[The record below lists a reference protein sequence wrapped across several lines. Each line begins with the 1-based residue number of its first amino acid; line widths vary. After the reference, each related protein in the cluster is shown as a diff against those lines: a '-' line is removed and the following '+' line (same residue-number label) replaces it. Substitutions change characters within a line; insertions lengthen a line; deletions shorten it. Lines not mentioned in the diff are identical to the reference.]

1 MPAETSV
8 YDMLFDRILESEF
21 DAIQL
26 THVKTASFLW
36 SYLHSSPL
44 IQKFLLPHSLIHLN
58 GSFASYMNEFSP
70 KARKNRHREI
80 RRVSTTL
87 RQVLTKFS
95 EFFVCWIRMPS
106 FSQESS
112 RQDRV
117 ATTIGNSVDPQ
128 HPCFCRFS
136 GAFRFFKSRSLRFIC
151 ILPQAAFPE
160 WTPAC

>member
-1 MPAETSV
+1 MFWG
-8 YDMLFDRILESEF
+8 YIDD
-21 DAIQL
+21 
-26 THVKTASFLW
+26 
-36 SYLHSSPL
+36 
-44 IQKFLLPHSLIHLN
+44 
-58 GSFASYMNEFSP
+58 
-70 KARKNRHREI
+70 

-95 EFFVCWIRMPS
+95 EFFVCWIRVPS
-106 FSQESS
+106 FPQEIS

-128 HPCFCRFS
+128 HPRFCRFS

-160 WTPAC
+160 WIPAC